1 MGQNAL
7 IASVAIKPNA
17 SATANIQAPLVT
29 DTVGTLLI
37 GQGNKSSLNN
47 TAAAVKL
54 VSATARRIN
63 KVIVNTAASATSA
76 IYDSATSGAAAAGN
90 LVFSIPQ
97 TAGIYDVDF
106 PLTNGLCLLVGTAGV
121 ISLSYQ

>member
-76 IYDSATSGAAAAGN
+76 IYDSATSGAAAASN